1 MTKLISVDHYIE
13 KNTQWNKE
21 LSFLRGIVLNSEL
34 EETIK
39 WGAPVYTYNKKNILG
54 IAAFKNYFGL
64 WFFQGATLNDTHQ
77 ILINAQEGKTAALRQ
92 IRFNS
97 IQDIDP
103 EIIKAYIEEAIQNQK
118 DGKIIKPI
126 KKNASALKTPSILA
140 QSLKDNK
147 LEEAFNNCTIA
158 KKNEFIN
165 YILEAKQ
172 EATKL
177 RRIDKIIPM
186 IKDGVSLNDKYRS
199 K

>member
-1 MTKLISVDHYIE
+1 M